1 MEFVGISLRSEFAE
15 MSKIQIP
22 RITLSKVCSSVGHR
36 IGHLLTVWETVRT
49 ALVGF

>member
-15 MSKIQIP
+15 GGKIQIP
-22 RITLSKVCSSVGHR
+22 RIALSKVCRCVGHR
-36 IGHLLTVWETVRT
+36 VGDLLTVWETVRT

>member
-22 RITLSKVCSSVGHR
+22 RITLSKVCSCVGQR
-36 IGHLLTVWETVRT
+36 IGDLLTVWETVRT